1 MAGKKEVKAAL
12 LLCPQRMETPK
23 PLVVSLHIEKEN
35 GKTSYEDQDLDK
47 QEVNKFYGN
56 LAKPVKD
63 VLVGFGSEAIWYI
76 RDEIRQKHEKLTNI
90 SLQDFRKSE
99 MMRHQ
104 HKLIDKLRLQGD
116 ALKWYHRIQQE
127 DKNYTTATCTFHK
140 QKPLLSFELTS
151 ANGTFELNAI
161 CAVSDEKFSLK
172 DCDHFHFLLHK
183 SGMYYLLS
191 YKDHETLQWLKGM
204 NVSDCAD
211 EAALAANV
219 LSVLEKDYK
228 IDRKGLSKGED
239 VELVPS
245 SQVVLHEMNDQYL
258 VFTPRW
264 IYDEWI
270 VEGAWKDRSIQ
281 TSDGNTVIIKRH
293 AETEQRFLNFL
304 SSLHPGFADQLTGS
318 YSISFKEAKH
328 KHWFL
333 RTYHKL
339 LEEEVDIIGMDM
351 LKNFHYSRHKVSTK
365 KEIIK
370 QDEGFVT
377 MRLNISFGKEIIPLQ
392 VMQKLLLSG
401 QKALFL
407 KDESLGILD
416 DEWLS
421 QYASVIKHGKIQ
433 KDEITVAKWIA
444 VTERDLQEDQRI
456 LHTTLKEEW
465 WLKMRQWQSGEDIYS
480 VPTTVSVTLRPYQ
493 RKGYEWMRLLTEIGA
508 GACLADDMGLGKTL
522 QTICVLAHYIENH
535 PDKKHVIV
543 CPASLMYNWQFELR
557 KFAPGIRSVVHHGVT
572 RIADVART
580 TAKIIITSYNT
591 LRSDLDMLS
600 KIEYGVAVVDESHNI
615 KNPSAQIT
623 KAIQQLSAS
632 VRIALSGTPV
642 VNNTFDLYAQLNF
655 ILPGMFGSREFFRKE
670 YADAIDKN
678 NEEEKVAALRKMT
691 SPFILRRTKEQ
702 VAKDLPEKI
711 ESILWCDMDAEQRTQ
726 YDQVKEQVKNSVF
739 LDIKE
744 KGLAES
750 KLAVIQ
756 GMLKLRQVCNSPLLL
771 PVGERIS
778 AESVKTNVLMD
789 ELDGLLGSHKV
800 LVFSQFSSMLDLLA
814 DECKKKN
821 IAYHHFDGQ
830 TAPAKRAE
838 MVEAFQH
845 KDSTVNLFLI
855 SLKAGNTGLTL
866 TAADYVFIFDPW
878 WNTAVQDQA
887 IDRTHRIGQIRSVFA
902 YKMACRDTIEE
913 KILLLQE
920 KKKKLSEDLVA
931 AEDGFVKQLTEEDIE
946 YLFS

>member
-1 MAGKKEVKAAL
+1 MAGKKDIKAAL

-23 PLVVSLHIEKEN
+23 PLVVSLRIEKEN

-63 VLVGFGSEAIWYI
+63 ALMGFGSEAIWNI

-90 SLQDFRKSE
+90 SLQDYRKSE
-99 MMRHQ
+99 MMRYQ
-104 HKLIDKLRLQGD
+104 HKLIDKCRLQGD
-116 ALKWYHRIQQE
+116 ALKWYHRVQQG
-127 DKNYTTATCTFHK
+127 DQNFTTATCTLHK
-140 QKPLLSFELTS
+140 QKPLLSFELIS
-151 ANGTFELNAI
+151 VNGIFELNAI
-161 CAVSDEKFSLK
+161 CAVSDEKFYLR

-183 SGMYYLLS
+183 SAVYYLLS
-191 YKDHETLQWLKGM
+191 YKDHEVLQWLKTI
-204 NVSDCAD
+204 NVQSYSD
-211 EAALAANV
+211 EAALAAEV

-228 IDRKGLSKGED
+228 VDRKGLSTGEEID
-239 VELVPS
+239 AIPGN
-245 SQVVLHEMNDQYL
+245 QVVLHEMNDQYL

-264 IYDEWI
+264 TYNSWI
-270 VEGAWKDRSIQ
+270 VEGAWQEKSIQ
-281 TSDGNTVIIKRH
+281 KSEGSTIIVKRN
-293 AETEQRFLNFL
+293 AEVEQRFLTFL
-304 SSLHPGFADQLTGS
+304 SALHPGFAEQSTGS
-318 YSISFKEAKH
+318 YAVSFKEAKH

-333 RTYHKL
+333 KTYHKL

-370 QDEGFVT
+370 QDESSVT
-377 MRLNISFGKEIIPLQ
+377 MRLQISFDKETIPLQ
-392 VMQKLLLSG
+392 VMQKLLISG

-421 QYASVIKHGKIQ
+421 QYAAIIKHGKIQ

-444 VTERDLQEDQRI
+444 VTERDLDEDQRI
-456 LHTTLKEEW
+456 LHTTLREEW
-465 WLKMRQWQSGEDIYS
+465 WQRMRQWQSGEDIYE

-522 QTICVLAHYIENH
+522 QTICVLAHYIEHH
-535 PDKKHVIV
+535 PEKKHIIV
-543 CPASLMYNWQFELR
+543 CPASLMYNWQYELR
-557 KFAPGIRSVVHHGVT
+557 KFAPGIRSVVHHGAT
-572 RIADVART
+572 RISDVERT
-580 TAKIIITSYNT
+580 MAKIVITSYNT
-591 LRSDLDMLS
+591 LRADLDMLS
-600 KIEYGVAVVDESHNI
+600 KVEYGVTVVDESHNI

-623 KAIQQLSAS
+623 KAIQLLNAR

-702 VAKDLPEKI
+702 VAKDLPEKV
-711 ESILWCDMDAEQRTQ
+711 ESILWCDMGAEQRSQ
-726 YDQVKEQVKNSVF
+726 YDQVREQVKNSVF
-739 LDIKE
+739 LDIKQ

-771 PVGERIS
+771 PAGERIS
-778 AESVKTNVLMD
+778 ADSVKTGVLMD
-789 ELDGLLGSHKV
+789 ELNGLLGSHKV

-814 DECKKKN
+814 DECNKQK

-838 MVEAFQH
+838 MVEAFQD

-887 IDRTHRIGQIRSVFA
+887 IDRTHRIGQTRSVFA

-946 YLFS
+946 YLFA